1 LWALYSTATD
11 RPHCSKC
18 FKSAVSF
25 GLRKLNTYS
34 NWLLIQPDVSL
45 YAVATSLHPKLRL
58 IWFET
63 HWKKYPA
70 WYNKAEKSI
79 RKVFKQYIDA
89 EVDIDGPPLQPPSR
103 WKLPPNS
110 SSNDLYTQKMNVDLH
125 LLTNSKNKKQKR
137 LSQLDEY
144 FDDLLTEYTNG
155 TDSSLELLDDPW
167 AWWLQVGRT
176 KYPILFKIATDY
188 LSIPS
193 TSCDCEHAFSK
204 TRRTISDD

>member
-1 LWALYSTATD
+1 
-11 RPHCSKC
+11 
-18 FKSAVSF
+18 
-25 GLRKLNTYS
+25 
-34 NWLLIQPDVSL
+34 
-45 YAVATSLHPKLRL
+45 
-58 IWFET
+58 
-63 HWKKYPA
+63 
-70 WYNKAEKSI
+70 
-79 RKVFKQYIDA
+79 
-89 EVDIDGPPLQPPSR
+89 
-103 WKLPPNS
+103 
-110 SSNDLYTQKMNVDLH
+110 MNIDLH

-137 LSQLDEY
+137 LSQVDEY
-144 FDDLLTEYTNG
+144 SDDLLTEYTNG